1 MPPVSTFN
9 SQGIKRFLVKALQP
23 AAKMWRV
30 VVAERATRIWAL
42 AQLQEGLG
50 RPIDPSNVV
59 LGPVELHGTRQVS
72 LGQRALIY
80 PGVYLETQG
89 DGHIDIGDDVVLSR
103 GVHLVAFDRI
113 VLGHGVM
120 VGEYSSLRDADHRR
134 SETAMRYSGH
144 VSAAIHVE
152 PNVWIARGV
161 TVLKGVTLG
170 EGSVVGANAVVT
182 RDVSAGSVVA
192 GVPAKPIPVG
202 FLKSSS
208 TAPNKKAAS

>member
-1 MPPVSTFN
+1 MSAVS
-9 SQGIKRFLVKALQP
+9 SQSIKCFLVKALQP
-23 AAKMWRV
+23 AAKLWRV
-30 VVAERATRIWAL
+30 VMAERATRIWAL
-42 AQLQEGLG
+42 ARLQEGVG
-50 RPIDPSNVV
+50 RQVHPSNVV

-89 DGHIDIGDDVVLSR
+89 HGHIDIGDDVVLSR

-113 VLGHGVM
+113 VLGRGVM

-182 RDVSAGSVVA
+182 RNVSAGSVVA
-192 GVPAKPIPVG
+192 GVPAKLIPVG
-202 FLKSSS
+202 VHGAIS
-208 TAPNKKAAS
+208 TAPNKEAVS

>member
-1 MPPVSTFN
+1 MSAVS
-9 SQGIKRFLVKALQP
+9 SQGIKLFLVKALQP
-23 AAKMWRV
+23 VAKLWRV

-42 AQLQEGLG
+42 ARLQEGLG
-50 RPIDPSNVV
+50 RPVDPSNVI
-59 LGPVELHGTRQVS
+59 LGPVELHGTRQVR
-72 LGQRALIY
+72 LGRGALLY

-89 DGHIDIGDDVVLSR
+89 HGHIDIGDDVVLSR

-113 VLGHGVM
+113 VLGRGVM

-182 RDVSAGSVVA
+182 RNVSAGSVVV
-192 GVPAKPIPVG
+192 GVPAKSIPVG
-202 FLKSSS
+202 VHGATS
-208 TAPNKKAAS
+208 TAPNKDAVS

>member
-1 MPPVSTFN
+1 MSAVRP
-9 SQGIKRFLVKALQP
+9 QGVKRVLVKALQP
-23 AAKMWRV
+23 VAKLWRV

-42 AQLQEGLG
+42 ARLQEGLG
-50 RPIDPSNVV
+50 RPVDPSNVI
-59 LGPVELHGTRQVS
+59 LGPVELHGTRQVM
-72 LGQRALIY
+72 LGRGALIY

-89 DGHIDIGDDVVLSR
+89 HGHIDIGDDVVLSR

-113 VLGHGVM
+113 VLGRGVM

-161 TVLKGVTLG
+161 AVLKGVTLG
-170 EGSVVGANAVVT
+170 EGAVVGANAVVT

-202 FLKSSS
+202 FFKASS
-208 TAPNKKAAS
+208 TAPNKDVAS

>member
-1 MPPVSTFN
+1 MSAVRP
-9 SQGIKRFLVKALQP
+9 QGVKRVLVKALQP
-23 AAKMWRV
+23 VAKLWRV

-42 AQLQEGLG
+42 ARLQEGLG
-50 RPIDPSNVV
+50 RPVDPSNVV
-59 LGPVELHGTRQVS
+59 LGPVELHGTRQVM
-72 LGQRALIY
+72 LGKGALFY

-89 DGHIDIGDDVVLSR
+89 HGRIDIGDEVVLSR
-103 GVHLVAFDRI
+103 GVHLVAFEHI
-113 VLGHGVM
+113 VLGKGVM

-170 EGSVVGANAVVT
+170 EGAVVGANAVVT

-192 GVPAKPIPVG
+192 GVPAKPISLG
-202 FLKSSS
+202 FLKASRN
-208 TAPNKKAAS
+208 APNKDVAS

>member
-1 MPPVSTFN
+1 MSAVRP
-9 SQGIKRFLVKALQP
+9 QGVKRFLVRALQP
-23 AAKMWRV
+23 VARLWRV

-42 AQLQEGLG
+42 ARLQEGLG
-50 RPIDPSNVV
+50 RPVDPSNVI
-59 LGPVELHGTRQVS
+59 LGPVELHGTRQVT

-89 DGHIDIGDDVVLSR
+89 QGRIEIGDDVVLSR
-103 GVHLVAFDRI
+103 GVHLVAFDHI
-113 VLGHGVM
+113 VLGDGVM
-120 VGEYSSLRDADHRR
+120 VGEYSSMRDADHRR

-152 PNVWIARGV
+152 RNVWIARGV

-170 EGSVVGANAVVT
+170 EGAVVGANAVVT

-202 FLKSSS
+202 SLKASS
-208 TAPNKKAAS
+208 TTPNKDAVS

>member
-1 MPPVSTFN
+1 MSAVN
-9 SQGIKRFLVKALQP
+9 SQGIKRFLVKVLQP

-30 VVAERATRIWAL
+30 VAAERATRIWAL
-42 AQLQEGLG
+42 ARLQEGLG

-89 DGHIDIGDDVVLSR
+89 HGHIDIGDDVVLSR
-103 GVHLVAFDRI
+103 GVHLVAFDRV
-113 VLGHGVM
+113 VLGRGVM

-182 RDVSAGSVVA
+182 RNVSAGSVVV
-192 GVPAKPIPVG
+192 GVPAKSIPGVINRA
-202 FLKSSS
+202 S
-208 TAPNKKAAS
+208 TLLSFELNALI

>member
-1 MPPVSTFN
+1 MSAVRP
-9 SQGIKRFLVKALQP
+9 QGVKRVLVRALQP
-23 AAKMWRV
+23 VAKLWRV

-42 AQLQEGLG
+42 ARLQEGLG
-50 RPIDPSNVV
+50 RPVDPSNVV
-59 LGPVELHGTRQVS
+59 LGSVELHGTRQVM
-72 LGQRALIY
+72 LGKGALIY

-89 DGHIDIGDDVVLSR
+89 HGRIDIGDEVVLSR
-103 GVHLVAFDRI
+103 GVHLVAFEHI
-113 VLGHGVM
+113 VLGKGVM

-182 RDVSAGSVVA
+182 RNVSAGSVVA
-192 GVPAKPIPVG
+192 GVPAKPITVG
-202 FLKSSS
+202 VHGATS
-208 TAPNKKAAS
+208 TEPNKDAVS

>member
-1 MPPVSTFN
+1 MSAVS

-23 AAKMWRV
+23 AAKLWRV

-42 AQLQEGLG
+42 ARLQDGLG
-50 RPIDPSNVV
+50 RPVDPSNVI
-59 LGPVELHGTRQVS
+59 LGPVELHGTRQVR
-72 LGQRALIY
+72 LGRGALLY

-89 DGHIDIGDDVVLSR
+89 HGRIDIGDEVVLSR
-103 GVHLVAFDRI
+103 GVHLVAFEQI
-113 VLGHGVM
+113 VLGKGVM

-134 SETAMRYSGH
+134 SETALRYSGH

-170 EGSVVGANAVVT
+170 QGAVVGANAVVT

-192 GVPAKPIPVG
+192 GVPAKPISVG
-202 FLKSSS
+202 FLKASS
-208 TAPNKKAAS
+208 TAPIKDAAS

>member
-1 MPPVSTFN
+1 MSAVS

-23 AAKMWRV
+23 AAKLWRV

-42 AQLQEGLG
+42 ARLQEGLG
-50 RPIDPSNVV
+50 RLVDPSNVI
-59 LGPVELHGTRQVS
+59 LGPVELHGTRQVM
-72 LGQRALIY
+72 LGKGALLY

-89 DGHIDIGDDVVLSR
+89 YGRIDIGDEVVLSR
-103 GVHLVAFDRI
+103 GVHLVAFEQI
-113 VLGHGVM
+113 VLGKGVM

-134 SETAMRYSGH
+134 SDTAMRYSGH

-170 EGSVVGANAVVT
+170 QGAVVGANAVVT

-192 GVPAKPIPVG
+192 GVPAKPISVG
-202 FLKSSS
+202 FLKASS
-208 TAPNKKAAS
+208 TAPIKDAAS

>member
-1 MPPVSTFN
+1 MSAVS
-9 SQGIKRFLVKALQP
+9 SQGIKLFLVKALQP
-23 AAKMWRV
+23 VAKLWRV

-42 AQLQEGLG
+42 ARLQEGLG
-50 RPIDPSNVV
+50 RPVDPSNVI
-59 LGPVELHGTRQVS
+59 LGPVELHGTRQVR
-72 LGQRALIY
+72 LGRGALLY

-89 DGHIDIGDDVVLSR
+89 HGRIDIGDEVVLSR
-103 GVHLVAFDRI
+103 GVHLVAFEQI
-113 VLGHGVM
+113 VLGKGVM

-134 SETAMRYSGH
+134 SDTAMRYSGH

-170 EGSVVGANAVVT
+170 QGAVVGANAVVT

-192 GVPAKPIPVG
+192 GVPAKPISVG
-202 FLKSSS
+202 FLKASS
-208 TAPNKKAAS
+208 TAPIKDAAS